1 MAIYQST
8 YNKNIR
14 YREALLDMVSELD
27 YSMNCI
33 LLKICGIAMAG
44 ELKEWSDSVPDDEE
58 YDIDIEVFEACEDFN
73 IKSCIELIY
82 KTEDKFESLLN
93 INRITI
99 DEILAFRKK
108 KFDDMCSN
116 EISENEKNDDCN
128 EDESEENQPNELP
141 F

>member
-1 MAIYQST
+1 
-8 YNKNIR
+8 
-14 YREALLDMVSELD
+14 
-27 YSMNCI
+27 
-33 LLKICGIAMAG
+33 MAG

-82 KTEDKFESLLN
+82 KIEDKFESLLN

-99 DEILAFRKK
+99 DEIMAFRKK

-116 EISENEKNDDCN
+116 EILENEKDDDCN
-128 EDESEENQPNELP
+128 EDESEENQSNELP

>member
-1 MAIYQST
+1 MALYQSI
-8 YNKNIR
+8 YNKNIK
-14 YREALLDMVSELD
+14 YREALLDTVSELD
-27 YSMNCI
+27 YSMNTI

-82 KTEDKFESLLN
+82 KIEDKFESLLN

-99 DEILAFRKK
+99 DEIMAFRKK
-108 KFDDMCSN
+108 KFDDMCRTETSN
-116 EISENEKNDDCN
+116 NEMNDDDN
-128 EDESEENQPNELP
+128 EDESEESQSNDLP